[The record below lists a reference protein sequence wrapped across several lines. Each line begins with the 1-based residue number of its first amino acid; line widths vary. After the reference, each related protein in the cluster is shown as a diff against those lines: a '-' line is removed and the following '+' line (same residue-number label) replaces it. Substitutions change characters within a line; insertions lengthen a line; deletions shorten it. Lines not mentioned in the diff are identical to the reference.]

1 MVWAFLDFG
10 QVQLDN
16 FGRKNSSVK
25 GQSYVPSGGR
35 FTHMSTLDEKDEVW
49 TKKDEKDE
57 TDENGRKSCKMPLA
71 RHAGQYCPVVADSR
85 DGLYR
90 SRV

>member
-1 MVWAFLDFG
+1 MRKRAVSFCVDGGKRLVVWAFLDFG

-35 FTHMSTLDEKDEVW
+35 FTHMSTLDEKDEV
-49 TKKDEKDE
+49 
-57 TDENGRKSCKMPLA
+57 
-71 RHAGQYCPVVADSR
+71 
-85 DGLYR
+85 
-90 SRV
+90 